1 MNTAL
6 IFCIIGVQL
15 QSILSLTVP
24 KYVIDR
30 EWEAWKQQYGK
41 SYGAL
46 GLRQYSSNYG
56 RRHISGEEYFR
67 KNIWIKNKEMID
79 SHNEQFYKGLKSY
92 TLAMNKFGDLMHHEF
107 TSMMN
112 GYKRSSNKKKGITY
126 IEPAHASIP
135 DSVDWREEGI
145 VTEVKDQGQCG
156 SCWAF
161 SATGAIEGAH
171 ARATG
176 DLVSLSEQQL
186 VDCSTEWGEAGCNGG
201 DMDVAFEYVK
211 ENGGIDTEES
221 YEYDAMDEQ
230 CHYSPNNVG
239 ATVSGFVDITENDE
253 EALKSAIAT
262 QGPCSVGIQAD
273 NDDFMFYSGGV
284 YRNSKCTAAGIDH
297 GVLTV
302 GYGDDNGDEYW
313 LVKNSWGEDWGDEG
327 YIKIARNENNMCGI
341 AADASYPTA

>member
-230 CHYSPNNVG
+230 CNYSPNNVG

-262 QGPCSVGIQAD
+262 QVD
-273 NDDFMFYSGGV
+273 NNLFKFNVQYA
-284 YRNSKCTAAGIDH
+284 T
-297 GVLTV
+297 
-302 GYGDDNGDEYW
+302 
-313 LVKNSWGEDWGDEG
+313 
-327 YIKIARNENNMCGI
+327 
-341 AADASYPTA
+341 

>member
-1 MNTAL
+1 VEKNTL
-6 IFCIIGVQL
+6 
-15 QSILSLTVP
+15 
-24 KYVIDR
+24 
-30 EWEAWKQQYGK
+30 
-41 SYGAL
+41 
-46 GLRQYSSNYG
+46 
-56 RRHISGEEYFR
+56 
-67 KNIWIKNKEMID
+67 KNIWIKNKEMIER
-79 SHNEQFYKGLKSY
+79 HNEQFYQGLKSY

-112 GYKRSSNKKKGITY
+112 GYKRSSNKKKGIAY
-126 IEPAHASIP
+126 IKPAHASIP

-145 VTEVKDQGQCG
+145 VTDIKDQGQIG
-156 SCWAF
+156 SSWAF
-161 SATGAIEGAH
+161 SATGAIECAH
-171 ARATG
+171 AIATG

-186 VDCSTEWGEAGCNGG
+186 VDCCTDCEEAWCNGG
-201 DMDVAFEYVK
+201 GMDAAFEYVK

-221 YEYDAMDEQ
+221 YEYDAVDEQ
-230 CHYSPNNVG
+230 CHFNPNNVG
-239 ATVSGFVDITENDE
+239 ATVSGFVDLPENDE

-273 NDDFMFYSGGV
+273 NDDFMFYSAGV